1 MTSDKSNSFAA
12 CIFVKIYGMKS
23 ISFVLILLLL
33 AACTDSS
40 NKIVGRWKLEEI
52 DYSSYFREVSDEV
65 RDFLQEQMNTEF
77 ARLKDKTFF
86 EFGAD
91 NSLILEA
98 PNYEKKQAFTNGKW
112 SMNNAKDSLFLD
124 LADPEAY
131 KIITL
136 NDSELFL
143 TTDDTPKRT
152 LRLTKVK

>member
-1 MTSDKSNSFAA
+1 
-12 CIFVKIYGMKS
+12 MKS
-23 ISFVLILLLL
+23 ISFVIILLFLT
-33 AACTDSS
+33 ACSNSS
-40 NKIVGRWKLEEI
+40 NEIVGKWKLEEI
-52 DYSSYFREVSDEV
+52 DYSSYFKEVSDEV

-77 ARLKDKTFF
+77 SRLKDKTFF
-86 EFGAD
+86 EFRED

-98 PNYEKKQAFTNGKW
+98 PNYEKKQTFTNGKW
-112 SMNNAKDSLFLD
+112 SMNDTKDSLFLD

-143 TTDDTPKRT
+143 TTDDAPKRT